1 MKLSKLLNELQGS
14 SRRATLN
21 ISAFDLINTMDKV
34 EQMGIPVDRYDG
46 PTPDGKTYLEYTVY
60 PEGTDEDKLF
70 RLPPDSENEKARGFG
85 KIVEAKEFE
94 RLKQNAIRWMRIT
107 EPNVAGIPDAQV
119 SMEAF
124 RELVSKWNTLT
135 DKQKEEWDA
144 KSSKTT
150 TGFMEW
156 SKASIN
162 NVLNT
167 MVD

>member
-1 MKLSKLLNELQGS
+1 
-14 SRRATLN
+14 
-21 ISAFDLINTMDKV
+21 
-34 EQMGIPVDRYDG
+34 
-46 PTPDGKTYLEYTVY
+46 
-60 PEGTDEDKLF
+60 
-70 RLPPDSENEKARGFG
+70 
-85 KIVEAKEFE
+85 
-94 RLKQNAIRWMRIT
+94 MRIT
-107 EPNVAGIPDAQV
+107 EPDVAGIPDAQV

-135 DKQKEEWDA
+135 KEQKDQWNA

-162 NVLNT
+162 NVLSG

>member
-1 MKLSKLLNELQGS
+1 MRSLIGLAYNDMLEDTGRGYKATSIVNYLDALKIREGLL
-14 SRRATLN
+14 
-21 ISAFDLINTMDKV
+21 
-34 EQMGIPVDRYDG
+34 
-46 PTPDGKTYLEYTVY
+46 
-60 PEGTDEDKLF
+60 EGTDEDTLF

-107 EPNVAGIPDAQV
+107 EPDVAGIPDAQV

-135 DKQKEEWDA
+135 KEQKDQWNA

-162 NVLNT
+162 NVLSG